1 MERIV
6 LRDVCDIID
15 GPHAT
20 PTKTESGPVY
30 LGIDAITED
39 GRLNEA
45 DFAHLSV
52 EDYKKWTRRVTP
64 TEGDIVLVGGLL
76 LSVTEAKQSILSGY
90 IIIFVHPNGT
100 HL

>member
-30 LGIDAITED
+30 LGIDAMHNRRSST
-39 GRLNEA
+39 A
-45 DFAHLSV
+45 FSV
-52 EDYKKWTRRVTP
+52 VTIFRAKMTRMHWTT
-64 TEGDIVLVGGLL
+64 T
-76 LSVTEAKQSILSGY
+76 
-90 IIIFVHPNGT
+90 
-100 HL
+100 

>member
-45 DFAHLSV
+45 DFAASHPL
-52 EDYKKWTRRVTP
+52 R
-64 TEGDIVLVGGLL
+64 
-76 LSVTEAKQSILSGY
+76 
-90 IIIFVHPNGT
+90 IIRNGT
-100 HL
+100 RQSYPHGG